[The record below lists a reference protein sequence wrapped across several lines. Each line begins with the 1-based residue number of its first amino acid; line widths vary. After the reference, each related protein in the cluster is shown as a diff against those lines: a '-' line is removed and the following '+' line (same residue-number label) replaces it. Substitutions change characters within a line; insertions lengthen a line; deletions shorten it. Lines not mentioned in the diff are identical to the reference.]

1 MTACGC
7 TRSVAFVC
15 ALFATL
21 AAAAFLAE
29 DRCLDAGGRVS
40 DAAWVCEGLA
50 VAGTSLWSL
59 LSPATAGL
67 LALAVGLPVYIVVDR
82 IGQRLLVRA

>member
-7 TRSVAFVC
+7 TRSVAVVC

-40 DAAWVCEGLA
+40 EAAWVCEGLA
-50 VAGTSLWSL
+50 GAGTSLWSL
-59 LSPATAGL
+59 LSPAAVGV
-67 LALAVGLPVYIVVDR
+67 LAVAVGLPVYLLVDR
-82 IGQRLLVRA
+82 IGRRLFIRA